1 MRMFKINRQK
11 SFFPLT
17 NSNLQIQDVS
27 TAICAA
33 KIFRMPK
40 KEAPSKDMA
49 KRCGFRSHVGR
60 NREKKGSADWFKMIR
75 FSNINEFTFS

>member
-11 SFFPLT
+11 SFFSLT
-17 NSNLQIQDVS
+17 NSNLQIQDVGL
-27 TAICAA
+27 CAA

-75 FSNINEFTFS
+75 FSKINEFTFS